1 MSARSVARC
10 SSRILRFAFCVFF
23 CSSCASVGPAC
34 YVAVS
39 NITDS
44 PVSAVSV
51 AAGDVTFYDA
61 RALPA
66 RQAGAYRRCVIATP
80 KTSVLTWT
88 TADGQTR
95 RQTLKADKPIPPD
108 FRGRLFF
115 QIEGTN
121 TARCLV
127 VPDPDGASCDMPW
140 TRPEKWEGFPAI
152 PGLTRE

>member
-1 MSARSVARC
+1 MSSPVSQRRSTAVVAAVGLLLC
-10 SSRILRFAFCVFF
+10 G
-23 CSSCASVGPAC
+23 CAAIGPTC
-34 YVAVS
+34 YVTVS
-39 NITDS
+39 NLTDS

-51 AAGDVTFYDA
+51 AANDVTFYDVP
-61 RALPA
+61 ALPA
-66 RQAGAYRRCVIATP
+66 RQAGLYRRCVIPTP

-95 RQTLKADKPIPPD
+95 RQTLTADKPIPPD
-108 FRGRLFF
+108 FHGRLFF
-115 QIEGTN
+115 QIEDTN

-127 VPDPDGASCDMPW
+127 VPDPKDSAADMPW